1 MALHG
6 LDYKLCRCVYYHV
19 PIWYMVLHLH
29 SILDNEKAPEA
40 KAPEAIPERKIRN
53 RKDVSVN
60 IIHHFDYQHS
70 FTMVPNQIL
79 RDSRLSWGARGLMA
93 FIVNQKP
100 GHSLSR
106 DELVT
111 ASPMG
116 RKGLKTLIDEL
127 REFGYLEISQS
138 RECGKFGASIMVAKL
153 PSVSHSEPLTGLP
166 STVAPSTVSEHTPLN
181 TKVINNTNLP
191 PIVPRDTEVAQVT
204 EPLRADAL
212 TDCDELGTDSI
223 LEIKPDTRQHWR
235 KATEVVQTSN
245 ANAPQ
250 KPQNA
255 PLSDFEVFWALVPR
269 RVGKK
274 VAERAWRAVERRGE
288 SQDAIEGMRAY
299 AAAFAQS
306 GTDMKYVPHPSTWLN
321 RRGWEDDL
329 GAVFPSRKPQM
340 TEWEQKAAQMG
351 YDLPALK
358 NAPQIAAQRFEENRM
373 EITQWN

>member
-1 MALHG
+1 M
-6 LDYKLCRCVYYHV
+6 
-19 PIWYMVLHLH
+19 
-29 SILDNEKAPEA
+29 
-40 KAPEAIPERKIRN
+40 
-53 RKDVSVN
+53 N

-106 DELVT
+106 DELVA

-116 RKGLKTLIDEL
+116 RKGLKTIIDEL

-138 RECGKFGASIMVAKL
+138 RECGKFGASVMVAKL

-166 STVAPSTVSEHTPLN
+166 STVRPSTVSEHTPLN

-191 PIVPRDTEVAQVT
+191 PIVPRDAEVAQVT

-235 KATEVVQTSN
+235 KATEVVQVSSANTS
-245 ANAPQ
+245 Q

-255 PLSDFEVFWALVPR
+255 LLSDFEVFWALVPR

-274 VAERAWRAVERRGE
+274 AAERAWRAVERRGE
-288 SQDAIEGMRAY
+288 SSEAIEGMRAY
-299 AAAFAQS
+299 AQAFARS
-306 GTDMKYVPHPSTWLN
+306 GTELKYVPHPSTWLN
-321 RRGWEDDL
+321 RRGWEDDIE
-329 GAVFPSRKPQM
+329 AVFPSQKPQM

-351 YDLPALK
+351 YDLSTLK
-358 NAPQIAAQRFEENRM
+358 NAPQIAAQRFEENRK
-373 EITQWN
+373 EITQWS

>member
-1 MALHG
+1 M
-6 LDYKLCRCVYYHV
+6 
-19 PIWYMVLHLH
+19 
-29 SILDNEKAPEA
+29 
-40 KAPEAIPERKIRN
+40 
-53 RKDVSVN
+53 N

-93 FIVNQKP
+93 FIVAQKP

-106 DELVT
+106 QELIN

-116 RKGLKTLIDEL
+116 RMGVKSLIDEL
-127 REFGYLEISQS
+127 QELGYLEISQS
-138 RECGKFGASIMVAKL
+138 REGGKFGSSIMVAKL
-153 PSVSHSEPLTGLP
+153 PGVSHSEPLSGLP
-166 STVAPSTVSEHTPLN
+166 TAVEPSTVSMHTPLN

-191 PIVPRDTEVAQVT
+191 PIVPRGDDVACATET
-204 EPLRADAL
+204 LRAGAL
-212 TDCDELGTDSI
+212 TDCDELGTEAI

-235 KATEVVQTSN
+235 KATEIVQTSN
-245 ANAPQ
+245 ANAPR

-274 VAERAWRAVERRGE
+274 AAERAWRAVERRGE
-288 SQDAIEGMRAY
+288 SFEAIEGMRAY

-306 GTDMKYVPHPSTWLN
+306 GTELKYVPHPSTWLN
-321 RRGWEDDL
+321 RRGWEDSL
-329 GAVFPSRKPQM
+329 EAVFPSQKPQM

-351 YDLPALK
+351 YDLSALK
-358 NAPQIAAQRFEENRM
+358 NAPQIAAQRFEENRK
-373 EITQWN
+373 EITQWS

>member
-1 MALHG
+1 M
-6 LDYKLCRCVYYHV
+6 
-19 PIWYMVLHLH
+19 
-29 SILDNEKAPEA
+29 
-40 KAPEAIPERKIRN
+40 
-53 RKDVSVN
+53 N

-106 DELVT
+106 QELIN

-116 RKGLKTLIDEL
+116 RMGVKSLIDEL
-127 REFGYLEISQS
+127 QELGYLEISQS
-138 RECGKFGASIMVAKL
+138 REGGKFGSSIMVAKL
-153 PSVSHSEPLTGLP
+153 PGVSHSEPLSGLP
-166 STVAPSTVSEHTPLN
+166 TAVEPSTVSLHTPLN

-191 PIVPRDTEVAQVT
+191 PIVPRDVEVAQVT
-204 EPLRADAL
+204 ESLRADAL
-212 TDCDELGTDSI
+212 TDYDELGTEAI
-223 LEIKPDTRQHWR
+223 LKIKPDAQQHWR
-235 KATEVVQTSN
+235 KADEVVQVSN
-245 ANAPQ
+245 ANTIQ

-255 PLSDFEVFWALVPR
+255 PLSDFETFWALVPR

-274 VAERAWRAVERRGE
+274 AAERAWRAVERRGE
-288 SQDAIEGMRAY
+288 SVEAIEGMRAY

-306 GTDMKYVPHPSTWLN
+306 DTELKYVPHPSTWLN

-329 GAVFPSRKPQM
+329 QAVFPSQKPQV

-351 YDLPALK
+351 YDLSALK
-358 NAPQIAAQRFEENRM
+358 NAPQIAAQRFEENRK

>member
-1 MALHG
+1 M
-6 LDYKLCRCVYYHV
+6 
-19 PIWYMVLHLH
+19 I
-29 SILDNEKAPEA
+29 
-40 KAPEAIPERKIRN
+40 
-53 RKDVSVN
+53 
-60 IIHHFDYQHS
+60 
-70 FTMVPNQIL
+70 PNQIL

-100 GHSLSR
+100 GYSLSR

-127 REFGYLEISQS
+127 RKFGYLEISQS

-191 PIVPRDTEVAQVT
+191 PIVPRDVEVAHVT
-204 EPLRADAL
+204 EPLRAGAL

-223 LEIKPDTRQHWR
+223 LEIKPDTQQHWR
-235 KATEVVQTSN
+235 KATEVVQVSN
-245 ANAPQ
+245 ANTPQ

-255 PLSDFEVFWALVPR
+255 HLSDFEAFWALVPR

-274 VAERAWRAVERRGE
+274 AAERAWRAVERRGE
-288 SQDAIEGMRAY
+288 SIEAIEGMREY
-299 AAAFAQS
+299 AVAFEQS
-306 GTDMKYVPHPSTWLN
+306 GTELKYVPHPSTWLN

-329 GAVFPSRKPQM
+329 QAVFPSQKPQV

-351 YDLPALK
+351 YDLSALK
-358 NAPQIAAQRFEENRM
+358 NAPQIAAQRFEENRK

>member
-1 MALHG
+1 M
-6 LDYKLCRCVYYHV
+6 
-19 PIWYMVLHLH
+19 
-29 SILDNEKAPEA
+29 
-40 KAPEAIPERKIRN
+40 
-53 RKDVSVN
+53 N
-60 IIHHFDYQHS
+60 IIHHFDYQCS

-79 RDSRLSWGARGLMA
+79 HDSRLSWGARGIMS
-93 FIVNQKP
+93 FIVSQRA
-100 GHSLSR
+100 GYSISR
-106 DELVT
+106 EELID

-116 RKGLKTLIDEL
+116 RDGLKSLLDEL
-127 REFGYLEISQS
+127 CGFGYLEISQS
-138 RECGKFGASIMVAKL
+138 REGGKFGASVMIAKL
-153 PSVSHSEPLTGLP
+153 PSVSHSEPLTGFPL
-166 STVAPSTVSEHTPLN
+166 TAAPSTENPLTPLN

-191 PIVPRDTEVAQVT
+191 PIVPRSVEVAQVT

-223 LEIKPDTRQHWR
+223 LEIKPDTQQHWR
-235 KATEVVQTSN
+235 KADEVVQVSN
-245 ANAPQ
+245 ANTIQ

-255 PLSDFEVFWALVPR
+255 PLSDFETFWALVPR

-274 VAERAWRAVERRGE
+274 AAERAWRAVRRRGE

-306 GTDMKYVPHPSTWLN
+306 GTELKYVPHPSTWLN

-329 GAVFPSRKPQM
+329 AAVFPTQKPQM

-351 YDLPALK
+351 YDLSTLK
-358 NAPQIAAQRFEENRM
+358 NAPQIAAQRFEENRK

>member
-1 MALHG
+1 M
-6 LDYKLCRCVYYHV
+6 
-19 PIWYMVLHLH
+19 
-29 SILDNEKAPEA
+29 
-40 KAPEAIPERKIRN
+40 
-53 RKDVSVN
+53 N

-70 FTMVPNQIL
+70 FTMIPNQIL

-93 FIVNQKP
+93 FIVNQKS
-100 GHSLSR
+100 GYSLSR

-138 RECGKFGASIMVAKL
+138 REGGKFGASIMIAKL

-166 STVAPSTVSEHTPLN
+166 STVRPSTVSEHTPLN

-191 PIVPRDTEVAQVT
+191 PIVPRDAEVAQVT

-212 TDCDELGTDSI
+212 TDYDDLGTEAI
-223 LEIKPDTRQHWR
+223 VKIEPDTQQHWR
-235 KATEVVQTSN
+235 KADEVVQASN

-255 PLSDFEVFWALVPR
+255 PLSDFDTFWALVPR

-274 VAERAWRAVERRGE
+274 AAERAWRAVERRGE
-288 SQDAIEGMRAY
+288 SHEAIEGMRAY
-299 AAAFAQS
+299 ATAFAQS
-306 GTDMKYVPHPSTWLN
+306 GTELKYIPHPSTWLN

-329 GAVFPSRKPQM
+329 EAVFPSRKPQM

-351 YDLPALK
+351 YDLSALK
-358 NAPQIAAQRFEENRM
+358 NAPQIAAQCFEENRK

>member
-1 MALHG
+1 M
-6 LDYKLCRCVYYHV
+6 
-19 PIWYMVLHLH
+19 
-29 SILDNEKAPEA
+29 
-40 KAPEAIPERKIRN
+40 
-53 RKDVSVN
+53 N

-93 FIVNQKP
+93 FIVSQKP

-106 DELVT
+106 QELID

-116 RKGLKTLIDEL
+116 RNGVKSLIDEL
-127 REFGYLEISQS
+127 RTAGYLEISQS
-138 RECGKFGASIMVAKL
+138 RESGKFGTSVMVAKL
-153 PSVSHSEPLTGLP
+153 PLVSHSEPLTGLP
-166 STVAPSTVSEHTPLN
+166 STVQPSTVSMHTPLN

-191 PIVPRDTEVAQVT
+191 PIVPRDVEVVSVT

-212 TDCDELGTDSI
+212 TDCDELGTDPI
-223 LEIKPDTRQHWR
+223 LGIKPDTRQHWR
-235 KATEVVQTSN
+235 KATEVVQASN
-245 ANAPQ
+245 ANTHQ

-255 PLSDFEVFWALVPR
+255 PLNDFDTFWALVPR

-274 VAERAWRAVERRGE
+274 AAERAWRAVERRGE
-288 SQDAIEGMRAY
+288 SFEAIEGMRAY
-299 AAAFAQS
+299 SAAFAQS
-306 GTDMKYVPHPSTWLN
+306 GTELKYVPHPSTWLN

-329 GAVFPSRKPQM
+329 EAVFPSQKPQM

-351 YDLPALK
+351 YDLSALK
-358 NAPQIAAQRFEENRM
+358 NAPQIAAQRFEENRK

>member
-1 MALHG
+1 M
-6 LDYKLCRCVYYHV
+6 
-19 PIWYMVLHLH
+19 
-29 SILDNEKAPEA
+29 
-40 KAPEAIPERKIRN
+40 
-53 RKDVSVN
+53 N

-111 ASPMG
+111 AAPMG

-166 STVAPSTVSEHTPLN
+166 STVRPSTVSEHTPLN

-191 PIVPRDTEVAQVT
+191 PIVPRDAEVAQVT
-204 EPLRADAL
+204 EPLRADEL
-212 TDCDELGTDSI
+212 TVCDELGTDSI
-223 LEIKPDTRQHWR
+223 LKIKPDTQQHWR
-235 KATEVVQTSN
+235 KAGEVVKVSN
-245 ANAPQ
+245 ASTPQ

-255 PLSDFEVFWALVPR
+255 PLSDFEVFWALAPR

-274 VAERAWRAVERRGE
+274 AAERAWRAIERRGE
-288 SQDAIEGMRAY
+288 SQDAIDGMRAY

-306 GTDMKYVPHPSTWLN
+306 GTELKYVPHPSTWLN

-329 GAVFPSRKPQM
+329 EAVFPSRKPQM

-351 YDLPALK
+351 YDLSALK
-358 NAPQIAAQRFEENRM
+358 NAPQIAAQRFEENRK